1 MKNLLHLL
9 LLSSLLYACEAAD
22 PKEAETAAA
31 TKESE
36 PATEAAVEYQPIDT
50 DEALVATVLMAA
62 PKTSREGA
70 KVIGYNTGR
79 TL

>member
-22 PKEAETAAA
+22 PKGTETAAA
-31 TKESE
+31 TQESE
-36 PATEAAVEYQPIDT
+36 LATEAAVEYQPIDT
-50 DEALVATVLMAA
+50 DEALVATALMAA